1 MPFANLSYF
10 AFEINVRAA
19 SVPSKRCKVGAE
31 ITFAWQQVKE
41 TRPVVR
47 QSFPNRYV
55 TPKRTPCAWYA
66 PEA

>member
-1 MPFANLSYF
+1 MPFVNLSYF
-10 AFEINVRAA
+10 AFEINVARHQFHRNVARSGRDNVLPCQQA
-19 SVPSKRCKVGAE
+19 KEKRPA
-31 ITFAWQQVKE
+31 
-41 TRPVVR
+41 VR